1 MASNWLSELSVRLLA
16 GETMA
21 TAGQAAFPIGL
32 SAHVLLPVSPKPS
45 GQAVIVMRCR
55 CGGLF
60 HNYGRVDR
68 YGDDHITCMTCGS
81 HPPATPANN
90 KIRIYPET
98 FPIPDIRTV
107 ELEVVPP
114 VYKGM
119 RISPK
124 PAKLSVS
131 YEIPK
136 GKLLGKYAFVLSVDG
151 WPARWKG
158 SSSDGEDGS

>member
-1 MASNWLSELSVRLLA
+1 MQKVSVCELVN
-16 GETMA
+16 
-21 TAGQAAFPIGL
+21 
-32 SAHVLLPVSPKPS
+32 
-45 GQAVIVMRCR
+45 RCM

-81 HPPATPANN
+81 HPPATPANY

-158 SSSDGEDGS
+158 RAQMVKMAHDLLQEKIGRKPRYFQDAVA